1 MPYNRLAV
9 EWSDLHFDHQYVSS
23 WFPTVTPTLI
33 LSGGGDRIVDQSRW
47 DDPRH
52 RGPHVRRVV
61 VEGGAHF
68 LWIERP
74 DAVGQAFAQFAST
87 LSA

>member
-9 EWSDLHFDHQYVSS
+9 EWSDRHFDQQYAAS
-23 WFPTVTPTLI
+23 WFPAATPTLI
-33 LSGGGDRIVDQSRW
+33 LSGGADRIVDQSLW
-47 DDPRH
+47 DDPRY
-52 RGPHVRRVV
+52 RGSNVPHVV

-74 DAVGQAFAQFAST
+74 EAVGQAFAGFAST